1 MLVRYM
7 KTYGSGY
14 YHLFTWRPIRTNDS
28 SAAMIK
34 ESGQEFAS
42 TLAMLSKR
50 KTNAQIPGFEG
61 GVLVRSYGDSEVETL
76 NPRHIVT

>member
-1 MLVRYM
+1 MHENIWIWLLSLV
-7 KTYGSGY
+7 
-14 YHLFTWRPIRTNDS
+14 HLASIRSNVS